1 MGWVASLRL
10 KFARRNFAV
19 QIKKEEGNSVG
30 GRDRN
35 FGLSIFVFA
44 TLWFESRADVSVVHN

>member
-19 QIKKEEGNSVG
+19 QIKKEEGNFVE
-30 GRDRN
+30 GRDIN
-35 FGLSIFVFA
+35 LELSIFFFA
-44 TLWFESRADVSVVHN
+44 NKVV